1 MFWNIPTL
9 GRKRLWSN
17 IPLQL
22 SPFIEKLLK
31 RFVSITF
38 SLDIFIDVL
47 LSPLCFWVLFSG
59 SPGTST
65 LLTSVVSSQVS
76 FYLIAALTQLIYS
89 LLCKRLSILG
99 FHATTL
105 FWFLSYLTSSSFN
118 LISWFFI
125 PFLINVGVLQ
135 LSDLGP
141 HLSLIHIHSP
151 DDLIQSYGFKYC
163 KTSQASSFIF
173 SWVLLACPTGIS
185 NRTLDVCDVRMKSY
199 FFKFISKNRREDK
212 EKWWFLLNLCN
223 DCINIYY
230 VSNFPYSFN
239 ASFFI
244 KNKNYFHIL

>member
-9 GRKRLWSN
+9 GRKLLWSN

-47 LSPLCFWVLFSG
+47 LSPLCFWLLFPG

-76 FYLIAALTQLIYS
+76 FYLIAVLTQLIYS
-89 LLCKRLSILG
+89 LLCKRLSVLA
-99 FHATTL
+99 FHATL
-105 FWFLSYLTSSSFN
+105 FWFLSYLTSSSSN

-141 HLSLIHIHSP
+141 HLSLIHIYSP
-151 DDLIQSYGFKYC
+151 DDLI
-163 KTSQASSFIF
+163 
-173 SWVLLACPTGIS
+173 
-185 NRTLDVCDVRMKSY
+185 
-199 FFKFISKNRREDK
+199 
-212 EKWWFLLNLCN
+212 
-223 DCINIYY
+223 
-230 VSNFPYSFN
+230 
-239 ASFFI
+239 
-244 KNKNYFHIL
+244 